1 MNTVRNQTRR
11 NRAIVAGLLLAV
23 AVLMAH
29 QYLPDRISDL
39 GHEAIR
45 SLHGPGFGLVALLM
59 MLLLRDS
66 ERPSV
71 AYVKAAAF
79 AMVLAALSEAAQIP
93 GPREAEVE
101 DLITDALGIA
111 AFLGCAAIL
120 DRGVRNTMSK
130 MQVAVLVLISIPALA
145 LTLQPTA
152 WLSYALVKREQA
164 MPQVLSFDESWER
177 TYSAGVDGDPELL
190 EAPDGWPEGSGSIA
204 HLHSAGKWGLML
216 HIRPHPDWS
225 EYAAVSFVAA
235 TVNDE
240 SRRIQLGLWGIDPG
254 DDSPQGRYYTRVKL
268 HREPA
273 RYCIVFDD
281 VVEASSERHFDFTQ
295 VYELLIGATQDEA
308 GVEILVDDFR
318 LEKDAAVCK
327 SG

>member
-1 MNTVRNQTRR
+1 MNTVRNQSRR
-11 NRAIVAGLLLAV
+11 NRAIVVGLLLAV

-45 SLHGPGFGLVALLM
+45 SLHGPGFGLVALMM

-71 AYVKAAAF
+71 AYVKAAVF
-79 AMVLAALSEAAQIP
+79 AMGLATLSEAAQIP

-120 DRGVRNTMSK
+120 DRGVRNTMGK
-130 MQVAVLVLISIPALA
+130 GQVAVLVLISIPALA

-152 WLSYALVKREQA
+152 WLSYALIKRAQA
-164 MPQVLSFDESWER
+164 LPTILSFDESWEQ
-177 TYSAGVDGDPELL
+177 TFSSGVDGQVEFIP
-190 EAPDGWPEGSGSIA
+190 APAGWPEGSGNIA
-204 HLHSAGKWGLML
+204 KLHSAGRFGLML

-225 EYAAVSFVAA
+225 EYSAVSFVAA
-235 TVNDE
+235 TSNE
-240 SRRIQLGLWGIDPG
+240 EFRHIALGLWGIDPG
-254 DDSPQGRYYTRVKL
+254 DGTQQGRYYTRAKVNQD
-268 HREPA
+268 PA
-273 RYCIVFDD
+273 RYCILFDRLN
-281 VVEASSERHFDFTQ
+281 SSTSQQDFDLTQ
-295 VYELLIGATQDEA
+295 VYEMLVGATQAEI
-308 GVEILVDDFR
+308 GVELLVDDFR
-318 LEKDAAVCK
+318 LEKDPAICR
-327 SG
+327 SR